1 MYLVG
6 RTTGYGFSVTDEGFA
21 EMRSSG
27 MSLIEHS
34 LAQKI
39 YYEPKMVAELAT
51 RHDVKLWSCHL
62 PHTPLNINDA
72 STLDNDLRKI
82 VFDRYCLEIKK
93 CADVGVNKFV
103 MHPGTPFADE
113 SERPERLKRATDFSV
128 RIADVAEQYG
138 AVIAIEDM
146 PHCIGRTIDEIES
159 IVTADP
165 RLRVC
170 FDVNHLLN
178 NTHDEFIDRLGSK
191 IITVHFSDYD
201 FVDERHHFPTDGKI
215 PWVQLMRKLYGSGYK
230 GPWIYECN
238 KRERSFQMCYD
249 IAAGILKEA
258 GVPEI

>member
-39 YYEPKMVAELAT
+39 YYEPKMVAELAA
-51 RHDVKLWSCHL
+51 RNDVKVWSCHL
-62 PHTPLNINDA
+62 PFRGYDGSA
-72 STLDNDLRKI
+72 LDKSLADLT
-82 VFDRYCLEIKK
+82 FERYCEEIKK
-93 CADVGVNKFV
+93 CSDLGIDKFV
-103 MHPGTPFADE
+103 MHPGVPFDDE
-113 SERPERLKRATDFSV
+113 SERPERLKRATEFAA
-128 RIADVAEQYG
+128 RLAPVAQQCG
-138 AVIAIEDM
+138 AVIAVEDM
-146 PHCIGRTIDEIES
+146 PHCIGKTVDEVETI
-159 IVTADP
+159 VNADS

-258 GVPEI
+258 GVAEITA